1 MQSVEFGQVGNR
13 VDLRWEPP
21 NDAST
26 LIGYTLNVASTDDG
40 ESFEY
45 SIPAG
50 ETTYEVGGLTVG
62 KEYILTLTPISN
74 TGPGESEDIYIRPID
89 VLVAPSKPDFIN
101 IIPNFDGCC
110 VHNN

>member
-1 MQSVEFGQVGNR
+1 MLFLFPIALLSVQSVEFGQVGNR

-62 KEYILTLTPISN
+62 KAYILTLTPISN
-74 TGPGESEDIYIRPID
+74 NGPGITHAILIGAVYVEPESLKP
-89 VLVAPSKPDFIN
+89 VAP
-101 IIPNFDGCC
+101 G
-110 VHNN
+110 